1 MGLDW
6 RLSSWKGKLLEILSY
21 ELDITEK
28 LLPNIREERGERER
42 VEKRRR
48 REERRGEKRGEEI
61 VGQRIKGEERRG
73 EKRREVRWEE
83 RVKIG

>member
-28 LLPNIREERGERER
+28 LLPDIREERGERESKKEE
-42 VEKRRR
+42 EKR
-48 REERRGEKRGEEI
+48 REERRKEGGRDSGTEDKR
-61 VGQRIKGEERRG
+61 RGEERRG
-73 EKRREVRWEE
+73 EK
-83 RVKIG
+83 

>member
-28 LLPNIREERGERER
+28 LLPDIREERGEREGGR
-42 VEKRRR
+42 DSGTEDKRR
-48 REERRGEKRGEEI
+48 
-61 VGQRIKGEERRG
+61 GEERRG
-73 EKRREVRWEE
+73 EK
-83 RVKIG
+83 

>member
-28 LLPNIREERGERER
+28 LLPDIREERGERESR
-42 VEKRRR
+42 KEEEKR
-48 REERRGEKRGEEI
+48 REERRKEGGRDSGTEDKR
-61 VGQRIKGEERRG
+61 RGEERRG
-73 EKRREVRWEE
+73 EK
-83 RVKIG
+83 